1 MTTKRLGWMA
11 GTLSVAGL
19 VAAPAQIASRPF
31 VPPKVFQAAGP
42 TAASIQSTV
51 DAFRAELGDNNFSV
65 GGPLAAGRREI
76 NWDGGGGG
84 NNPATVVAPN
94 PFRGFQLTRGAIFTT
109 PDGTGFVQGPP
120 AADPILA
127 PPGGLAGL
135 FDNPSY
141 ATTFG
146 AFSPLRLFGA
156 IGSNV
161 IETTFV
167 VPVANVPASVS
178 AFGAVFTDVDQPD
191 GSGPGGKRGNRGSS
205 TLLECFGARGD
216 LLFSGFVPAAPGDG
230 SFSFLGVAFD
240 EPRIVAVRI
249 TAGDVAP
256 GPDDG
261 SLAVAAPRP
270 AIPFAVPVGR
280 GSGRLVVDVVMTDD
294 FIYGEPQRLP

>member
-1 MTTKRLGWMA
+1 MTRRLLGGMA
-11 GTLSVAGL
+11 GALSVAGL
-19 VAAPAQIASRPF
+19 VAAPGFA
-31 VPPKVFQAAGP
+31 PPTVFQAAGP

-120 AADPILA
+120 VADPILA

-135 FDNPSY
+135 FENPGY
-141 ATTFG
+141 ATTFA
-146 AFSPLRLFGA
+146 AFSPLRLFSP

-191 GSGPGGKRGNRGSS
+191 GRGPGGKRGNRGSS
-205 TLLECFGARGD
+205 TLLECFGAHGE
-216 LLFSGFVPAAPGDG
+216 LLFTGFVPAAPGDG

-261 SLAVAAPRP
+261 SLEAAAPRP

-280 GSGRLVVDVVMTDD
+280 GLGRSVVDVVMTDD
-294 FIYGEPQRLP
+294 FIYGEPQPLR

>member
-1 MTTKRLGWMA
+1 
-11 GTLSVAGL
+11 
-19 VAAPAQIASRPF
+19 
-31 VPPKVFQAAGP
+31 VFQAAGP

-65 GGPLAAGRREI
+65 GGPLATGRREI

-120 AADPILA
+120 VADPILA
-127 PPGGLAGL
+127 PPGGLAG
-135 FDNPSY
+135 FFENPSY
-141 ATTFG
+141 AATFA
-146 AFSPLRLFGA
+146 AFSPLRLFSA

-178 AFGAVFTDVDQPD
+178 AFGAIFTDVDQPD

-205 TLLECFGARGD
+205 TLLECVGTHGE

-261 SLAVAAPRP
+261 SLATAAPRP

-280 GSGRLVVDVVMTDD
+280 GPGRSAVDVVMTDD
-294 FIYGEPQRLP
+294 FIYGEPQPLR